1 MGEEH
6 VAVLYGGRSLER
18 DVSLL
23 TGQRVSRAL
32 QSGGYRVTEIDV
44 DESLV
49 RRLAELRPDVA
60 FIALHGKGGEDG
72 TVQELLEI
80 LDIPYIGSGVRA
92 SIQAMDKVLT
102 KHILQAEG
110 IPTPA
115 FHAFSDAAF
124 RELGAKDALE
134 IIARELGLPIVVKPA
149 AQGSALGIN
158 FAAEV
163 RDLPRAMVSA
173 LSFDRKV
180 LLEKHVVGRE
190 LAISLLER
198 PGEGLQTLPTVEAT
212 PKSRYAFYDFE
223 SRYTP
228 GETDFTAP
236 ADLDAETASRVEGA
250 ARRTFEALGCEGFGR
265 VDVILDEEGTPW
277 VLELNTIPG
286 LTETS
291 LMPLAAEAAGLS
303 FKELVEAVTRTAFLA
318 GVRHRHGR
326 RA

>member
-1 MGEEH
+1 
-6 VAVLYGGRSLER
+6 VADSHICVLYGGRSLER

-23 TGQRVSRAL
+23 TGQRVTRAL
-32 QSGGYRVTEIDV
+32 ESRGYAVTAIDV

-49 RRLAELRPDVA
+49 TRLEDLRPDGV
-60 FIALHGKGGEDG
+60 FIAMHGKGGEDG

-80 LDIPYIGSGVRA
+80 LGLPYTGSGVRA

-102 KHILQAEG
+102 KHILRGEG
-110 IPTPA
+110 LPTPP
-115 FHAFSDAAF
+115 FHAFNDAAF
-124 RELGAKDALE
+124 REMGAKDALE

-158 FAAEV
+158 FAADT

-180 LLEKHVVGRE
+180 LLETYVPGRE
-190 LAISLLER
+190 LAVSLLEQ
-198 PGEGLQTLPTVEAT
+198 EGKLQALPVVEAI
-212 PKSRYAFYDFE
+212 PRSEHAFYDFE

-228 GETDFTAP
+228 GETRFVVP
-236 ADLDAETASRVEGA
+236 AELDPAVNREVERV
-250 ARRTFEALGCEGFGR
+250 ARATFQALGCRGFGR
-265 VDVILDEEGTPW
+265 VDMILDEAGIPW

-291 LMPLAAEAAGLS
+291 LMPLAAEAAGLD
-303 FKELVEAVTRTAFLA
+303 FGDLVEAVVRTAFVPTA
-318 GVRHRHGR
+318 
-326 RA
+326 